1 MGTVSPVT
9 RPGNQAGQGRPGP
22 DIHGWRCRKTSSL
35 PVAFLPKSF
44 EPSKPQV
51 LPTSPMCLSA
61 PCLSSQPLFDLP
73 IPTQLSFHSSLPA
86 VFHDFM
92 FSWFRNFPTL
102 QVFHKFKTS
111 PKEAKNPSST
121 SAGSSWRRRLTAQPN
136 VFQQRG
142 NVKRNLKKI
151 QSPKEKNTCVLK
163 RGNPRSL
170 SEEESPKWRL
180 SGATSGTI
188 VFHW

>member
-1 MGTVSPVT
+1 MGVSPVT

-22 DIHGWRCRKTSSL
+22 DIHGGRCRKTSSL

-44 EPSKPQV
+44 EPQTGPKFYQQAPCVFQPLVFQANPSS
-51 LPTSPMCLSA
+51 TSPSPSLPNCLSKA
-61 PCLSSQPLFDLP
+61 PYL
-73 IPTQLSFHSSLPA
+73 LSFTISYSHDFGTSLPYK
-86 VFHDFM
+86 
-92 FSWFRNFPTL
+92 S
-102 QVFHKFKTS
+102 FKTS

-142 NVKRNLKKI
+142 NVKQNLKKI

-180 SGATSGTI
+180 SGATSGTL
-188 VFHW
+188 VFH

>member
-1 MGTVSPVT
+1 VT

-35 PVAFLPKSF
+35 PVVFLPKSF
-44 EPSKPQV
+44 EPQQALNSTNKPNVSFGPMSFKQTPLRPPHPYPIV
-51 LPTSPMCLSA
+51 FPQLPTCCLSRFHVFMISEL
-61 PCLSSQPLFDLP
+61 PYPTSLSS
-73 IPTQLSFHSSLPA
+73 S
-86 VFHDFM
+86 
-92 FSWFRNFPTL
+92 RRL
-102 QVFHKFKTS
+102 QQKNQK
-111 PKEAKNPSST
+111 KNPSST

-142 NVKRNLKKI
+142 NVKWNLKKI